1 MPIEFS
7 ELGLKPQ
14 IVQNV
19 AELGYVNPTPIQA
32 KVIPIILEGHDVIAQ
47 SQTGTGKT
55 AAFILPIIQNL
66 KQGQRKVQALVLAP
80 TRELAQQVAKASEEY
95 GSGLLVRVLAVYGGS
110 PYSRQISALR
120 QGVEIVA
127 GTPGRLLDLIEKKE
141 LDLSSVSTVVLDEAD
156 EMLSMG
162 FIDDIKEILSKMP
175 AERQTALFSATISPE
190 ISGIAKKYMRTP
202 QSVVIKSQHLTV
214 DAIDHRYCL
223 VNNRDKLAVLTRLF
237 EIQDI
242 TSALIF
248 VKTRIGT
255 SELVNELMARGFPAE
270 ALNGDLRQE
279 TREQVLN
286 RFRNN
291 QTTVLVATDMAARG
305 LDIDDISH
313 VFNYDLPEDPELYVH
328 RVGRTARA
336 GKTGIAISLLAANE
350 LWRMRRIE
358 GFTKQPIT
366 RMQVPTVEEI
376 EKHREI
382 QLQEKVLSWLQSSDY
397 AAEKQLVS
405 RLMAMGHEPLQIAA
419 AAINMARGNEKLR
432 PIAQISVVKEEQ
444 SSKNSRDR
452 RSPVYNRRS
461 GTETRGE
468 DRPRTRAAG
477 SSLRAEQTG
486 KDAGEAKRDP
496 SSNRARGSR
505 DFSEKGM
512 VRCTLNAGRAQGVQ
526 PADIVGTIAFHA
538 NIPGDAIGK
547 ITIQDKVTLV
557 DLPEKYVAQALAKN
571 GKYKIR
577 KSPITLSAETRPQGE
592 TLRGHADNAG

>member
-1 MPIEFS
+1 MEIEFS

-14 IVQNV
+14 IVENV
-19 AELGYVNPTPIQA
+19 TEMGYVNPTPIQA
-32 KVIPIILEGHDVIAQ
+32 KVIPILLEGHDVIAQ

-66 KQGQRKVQALVLAP
+66 KQGQRKAQALVLAP
-80 TRELAQQVAKASEEY
+80 TRELAMQVAKASDEY

-127 GTPGRLLDLIEKKE
+127 GTPGRLLDLIDKKE
-141 LDLSSVSTVVLDEAD
+141 LDLSGVSTVVLDEAD

-162 FIDDIKEILSKMP
+162 FIDDIKEILSKIP
-175 AERQTALFSATISPE
+175 AEHQTALFSATISPE
-190 ISGIAKKYMRTP
+190 IKNIANKYMRSP
-202 QSVVIKSQHLTV
+202 QSVVIKSKHLTV

-223 VNNRDKLAVLTRLF
+223 VNAKEKLAVLTRLF
-237 EIQDI
+237 EVQDI
-242 TSALIF
+242 TSTLIF

-305 LDIDDISH
+305 LDIDNISH

-336 GKTGIAISLLAANE
+336 GKTGIAISLLGSKE

-376 EKHREI
+376 EKHRET
-382 QLQEKVLSWLQSSDY
+382 QLQEKVLSWLQRGDCQKE
-397 AAEKQLVS
+397 AQLVT
-405 RLMAMGHEPLQIAA
+405 RLVEMGHEPAQIAA
-419 AAINMARGNEKLR
+419 AAINMARGDEKLR
-432 PIAQISVVKEEQ
+432 PIASISIVKEEQ
-444 SSKNSRDR
+444 SIKAPSDR
-452 RSPVYNRRS
+452 RTSPYRRS
-461 GTETRGE
+461 SSSTITRGE
-468 DRPRTRAAG
+468 EILRPRAPIR
-477 SSLRAEQTG
+477 SVREDQSP
-486 KDAGEAKRDP
+486 KDTSEVKRVP
-496 SSNRARGSR
+496 TNSR
-505 DFSEKGM
+505 RTFSEKGM
-512 VRCTLNAGRAQGVQ
+512 VRLTLNAGKSQGIQ
-526 PADIVGTIAFHA
+526 PADVVGTIAFHA

-547 ITIQDKVTLV
+547 INIQDELTLV
-557 DLPEKYVAQALAKN
+557 DVPQQYVAQALAKN

-577 KSPITLSAETRPQGE
+577 KNAVTLSQA
-592 TLRGHADNAG
+592 